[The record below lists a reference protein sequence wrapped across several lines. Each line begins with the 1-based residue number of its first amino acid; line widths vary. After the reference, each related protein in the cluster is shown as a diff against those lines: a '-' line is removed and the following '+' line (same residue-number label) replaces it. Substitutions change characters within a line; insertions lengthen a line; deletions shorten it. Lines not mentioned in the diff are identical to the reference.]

1 VQAAVLML
9 MLLFTFAR
17 SETPC
22 PKSLDGFDAEQH
34 LRVCDVAVVSAP
46 WRMRVRLKRIKQDQ
60 RQERPEARGE
70 GDWVVVGDT
79 PADPVFSIRLWL
91 QRLFALH
98 GGARDGA
105 QPFFVSPSDH
115 TKPLTYQTAM
125 RHVRSLWAAVAS
137 TEEAQ
142 RYGLHSLRVT
152 GYTLARRGAGE
163 ALAVAQGGWHSD
175 VHQRYDRFSIS
186 QVVALPAVMLQVDA
200 TEEELTAAAGAVAQA
215 APAAPP
221 PAAPL
226 APPQVPARPLP
237 ARSPARKRGRS
248 QSEPQAVAAPVAR
261 PPEPTQLTTANC
273 VGRHVLCPK
282 QMWPSWPCSEHGGT
296 GWEAVV
302 EQVNR
307 DRGTVQVRF
316 VAPTS
321 RTRRWRPMWLQLR
334 SLLPI

>member
-1 VQAAVLML
+1 
-9 MLLFTFAR
+9 
-17 SETPC
+17 
-22 PKSLDGFDAEQH
+22 
-34 LRVCDVAVVSAP
+34 
-46 WRMRVRLKRIKQDQ
+46 
-60 RQERPEARGE
+60 
-70 GDWVVVGDT
+70 
-79 PADPVFSIRLWL
+79 
-91 QRLFALH
+91 
-98 GGARDGA
+98 
-105 QPFFVSPSDH
+105 
-115 TKPLTYQTAM
+115 M

-215 APAAPP
+215 APAAPT

-248 QSEPQAVAAPVAR
+248 QSEPQAEAAPAAR